1 MSKHSF
7 NIARGAR
14 KQQPE
19 GDASLGLTEAF
30 APIGAGDAPGQRGAA
45 DGDTSL
51 GLTEA
56 FAPVAA
62 SHGAHAAGF
71 KYQGDTSEDYSDPVE
86 SLEPRDEPPRPSR
99 TAAATASPSRWSIRT
114 SRSRVASAACS

>member
-30 APIGAGDAPGQRGAA
+30 APIGAGGAPEQRGAA
-45 DGDTSL
+45 PRL
-51 GLTEA
+51 
-56 FAPVAA
+56 FAREEP
-62 SHGAHAAGF
+62 GAHDGGPA
-71 KYQGDTSEDYSDPVE
+71 D
-86 SLEPRDEPPRPSR
+86 
-99 TAAATASPSRWSIRT
+99 ATADTETTAPAPRT
-114 SRSRVASAACS
+114 PRRAGKGTAEPKQD

>member
-30 APIGAGDAPGQRGAA
+30 APIGAGDALEHRGAA

-86 SLEPRDEPPRPSR
+86 SLEPRDEPVFGDEVP
-99 TAAATASPSRWSIRT
+99 AAAP
-114 SRSRVASAACS
+114 V

>member
-30 APIGAGDAPGQRGAA
+30 APIGAGDALEHRGAA

-56 FAPVAA
+56 FAPVAHPTARMPPA
-62 SHGAHAAGF
+62 SSTKA
-71 KYQGDTSEDYSDPVE
+71 T
-86 SLEPRDEPPRPSR
+86 PRKTIPI
-99 TAAATASPSRWSIRT
+99 RWK
-114 SRSRVASAACS
+114 A

>member
-56 FAPVAA
+56 FRARRGIPA
-62 SHGAHAAGF
+62 GAHARRL
-71 KYQGDTSEDYSDPVE
+71 QV
-86 SLEPRDEPPRPSR
+86 PRRHLGRLFPIGGKP
-99 TAAATASPSRWSIRT
+99 
-114 SRSRVASAACS
+114 

>member
-30 APIGAGDAPGQRGAA
+30 APIGAGDAPGQRGAG
-45 DGDTSL
+45 DGDT
-51 GLTEA
+51 
-56 FAPVAA
+56 
-62 SHGAHAAGF
+62 
-71 KYQGDTSEDYSDPVE
+71 
-86 SLEPRDEPPRPSR
+86 
-99 TAAATASPSRWSIRT
+99 
-114 SRSRVASAACS
+114 